1 MTQKKAPSTPSR
13 FVRHINDLYEAEAS
27 EAMRDSLI
35 KPVTLNFPV
44 ADACMLA
51 AIAKRFGQSTASF
64 GGELFADHVRELFFA
79 LTPADRREL
88 AVEADTEQQRFIE
101 SKGNKRGD
109 LVLDANSQVL
119 LPNSWQRHADFLDK
133 KDGGAE

>member
-1 MTQKKAPSTPSR
+1 MSQKKKPSHPSP
-13 FVRHINDLYEAEAS
+13 FVRHIEDLYEAEAS

-64 GGELFADHVRELFFA
+64 GGELFAEHVRELFLA

-101 SKGNKRGD
+101 SKGNRRGD
-109 LVLDANSQVL
+109 LVFDANSQVV
-119 LPNSWQRHADFLDK
+119 LPNAWQRYADLCDK
-133 KDGGAE
+133 HEGGAE